1 MKAILVF
8 GLIVLI
14 AFLGSRIFFKRKKA
28 FLPLSYFFFSGL
40 VYIFLGLL
48 LGERGL
54 GILSSGVLQDLS
66 PLVSLGLGWIGFLFG
81 FQLELKYIRKFP
93 RKYIGLSFLQYLIIV
108 VLVGAVLAVVLAYLF
123 PSQPSFLLY
132 GMAVALGLFIS
143 LNSPSLLNFA
153 SPLIPQKGDYYHLA
167 RFLVS
172 VSGFW
177 GVCGLA
183 IIASFWHFPSL
194 ESQVIVKGLIFV
206 LALVLFPFLM
216 GYMFHFLTL
225 KKVPEQD
232 LLVYLLGLVFFTSGV
247 AAYFNLPSL
256 FICMVLGLTFSNLT
270 RVQEKIYPLLLST
283 EKPFT
288 IIFLILVG
296 ALWEFNLDTRVVFL
310 VALLLLLRVAG
321 YTLPLSPLGRIL
333 RFSYP
338 LPSVFGFCFQSS
350 GGIAVAFIV
359 SLKLIYQLPLTDVFV
374 SVALIVTILSEILSP
389 WPLKGVLVK
398 LDTKK

>member
-8 GLIVLI
+8 GLLVII
-14 AFLGSRIFFKRKKA
+14 AFLGSRVFFKRKKA

-54 GILSSGVLQDLS
+54 GILSLGVLEDLS

-93 RKYIGLSFLQYLIIV
+93 RKYIGLSLLQCILIII
-108 VLVGAVLAVVLAYLF
+108 LVGTVLAVVLIYLF
-123 PSQPSFLLY
+123 PSKPSFILY
-132 GMAVALGLFIS
+132 GMAVALGLFAS

-153 SPLIPQKGDYYHLA
+153 SPLIPQKGDYFHLA

-183 IIASFWHFPSL
+183 IIASFWHFPFL

-206 LALVLFPFLM
+206 LAMILFPLLM

-256 FICMVLGLTFSNLT
+256 FICMVLGLTFTNLT

-283 EKPFT
+283 EKPFY

-296 ALWEFNLDTRVVFL
+296 ALWAFNLDTKIVLL
-310 VALLLLLRVAG
+310 VALLLLLRVTG
-321 YTLPLSPLGRIL
+321 YALPLSPLGRIL
-333 RFSYP
+333 RFPFP
-338 LPSVFGFCFQSS
+338 LPSVFGFCFLSS
-350 GGIAVAFIV
+350 GGIAVAFII

-374 SVALIVTILSEILSP
+374 SVALIVTILGELLGL
-389 WPLKGVLVK
+389 WPIKGAINK
-398 LDTKK
+398 LDSKK